1 MVSRGPLR
9 LNIGCPISFT
19 GERKPMKLY
28 SIRNHTLA
36 VAAGS
41 LMFAFGAS
49 ANDDKM
55 TMDTN
60 KDGMISAA
68 AHDAGVRSK
77 WTKMDPD
84 GDGRVTASS
93 MDSKHQALD
102 ADKDGTITSAEFE
115 SGSRSK
121 FSKWDTNGDGK
132 LSSEE
137 VQASDKPMSDPS
149 R

>member
-1 MVSRGPLR
+1 MVFRGAHR
-9 LNIGCPISFT
+9 LNKGVVFHWE
-19 GERKPMKLY
+19 GKPMKLY
-28 SIRNHTLA
+28 SLRNHALA

-55 TMDTN
+55 MMDTN

-68 AHDAGVRSK
+68 EHDAGSRSK

-84 GDGRVTASS
+84 GDGRVSASS
-93 MDSKHQALD
+93 LDSKHQALD

-132 LSSEE
+132 LSSDEM
-137 VQASDKPMSDPS
+137 QASDKPMSDQS

>member
-1 MVSRGPLR
+1 
-9 LNIGCPISFT
+9 
-19 GERKPMKLY
+19 MKLH
-28 SIRNHTLA
+28 SLRNGTLV

-41 LMFAFGAS
+41 LMLAFGAS
-49 ANDDKM
+49 ANEDKM

-68 AHDAGVRSK
+68 EHDAGVRSK

-93 MDSKHQALD
+93 LDSKHQALD
-102 ADKDGTITSAEFE
+102 ADKDGTVTSAEFE
-115 SGSRSK
+115 SGSRSM
-121 FSKWDTNGDGK
+121 FSKWDANGDGK
-132 LSSEE
+132 LSSDEM
-137 VQASDKPMSDPS
+137 QASDKPMSDQS

>member
-1 MVSRGPLR
+1 
-9 LNIGCPISFT
+9 
-19 GERKPMKLY
+19 MKLY
-28 SIRNHTLA
+28 SLHNHALA

-49 ANDDKM
+49 ANDDKIM
-55 TMDTN
+55 MDTN

-68 AHDAGVRSK
+68 EHEAGVRSK

-84 GDGRVTASS
+84 GDGRVSASS
-93 MDSKHQALD
+93 LDSKHQALD

-132 LSSEE
+132 LSSDEM
-137 VQASDKPMSDPS
+137 QASDKPMSDQS